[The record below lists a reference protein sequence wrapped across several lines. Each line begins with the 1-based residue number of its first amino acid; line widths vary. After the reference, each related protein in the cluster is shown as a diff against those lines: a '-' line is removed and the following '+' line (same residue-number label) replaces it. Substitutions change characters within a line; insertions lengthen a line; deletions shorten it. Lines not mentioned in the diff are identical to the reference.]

1 MNMSDDVI
9 SKSLGI
15 DFIGPVEDKK
25 EIKPFIKEEKNLD
38 TDFEY
43 AKDNIKLLIA
53 NGTDAIEEILKVAK
67 AGDSPRAYEVV
78 SQLLKTVADMNKDL
92 LDLHQ
97 KAKAVKKE
105 TVNVKNTTNNSIY
118 VGSTSEL
125 QDLIN
130 KDRSRTKAL
139 DSQTFLDN
147 TNGL

>member
-1 MNMSDDVI
+1 MSDII

-15 DFIGPVEDKK
+15 DFIGPHEAIVKSEPEK
-25 EIKPFIKEEKNLD
+25 EKNLD
-38 TDFEY
+38 KDFEY
-43 AKDNIKLLIA
+43 AKDNIKLLIS

-67 AGDSPRAYEVV
+67 AGDQPRAYEVV

-92 LDLHQ
+92 LELHQ
-97 KAKAVKKE
+97 RAKAVKKE

-130 KDRSRTKAL
+130 KDRSRSKAL
-139 DSQTFLDN
+139 DSQVFLDN
-147 TNGL
+147 NNNGR

>member
-1 MNMSDDVI
+1 MSDEII

-15 DFIGPVEDKK
+15 DFISKPEEQTK
-25 EIKPFIKEEKNLD
+25 EIEIKKEEKNLD
-38 TDFEY
+38 KDFEY
-43 AKDNIKLLIA
+43 AKDNIKLLIS

-97 KAKAVKKE
+97 KAKAVRKE
-105 TVNVKNTTNNSIY
+105 TVSVKNTTNNSIY

-130 KDRSRTKAL
+130 KDRSRKKAL

-147 TNGL
+147 NNGL

>member
-1 MNMSDDVI
+1 MSDDII

-15 DFIGPVEDKK
+15 EFIPPQENKQNSTEEK
-25 EIKPFIKEEKNLD
+25 TEKNLD
-38 TDFEY
+38 KDFEY
-43 AKDNIKLLIA
+43 AKDNIKMLIA
-53 NGTDAIEEILKVAK
+53 SGSDAIEEILKVAK

-97 KAKAVKKE
+97 KAKTVKKE

-130 KDRSRTKAL
+130 TGRSRLKAT
-139 DSQTFLDN
+139 DSQKFLDN
-147 TNGL
+147 NNGV

>member
-1 MNMSDDVI
+1 MDDII

-15 DFIGPVEDKK
+15 EYSPVETGMVKQNEQPK
-25 EIKPFIKEEKNLD
+25 EKNLD
-38 TDFEY
+38 KDFEY
-43 AKDNIKLLIA
+43 AKDNIKMLIS
-53 NGTDAIEEILKVAK
+53 NGSEAIEEILKVAK

-92 LDLHQ
+92 LELHQ
-97 KAKAVKKE
+97 RAKAVKKE

-130 KDRSRTKAL
+130 KDRSRSKAL
-139 DSQTFLDN
+139 DSQKFLDN
-147 TNGL
+147 NNGL

>member
-1 MNMSDDVI
+1 MSDDII

-15 DFIGPVEDKK
+15 DFTGNIQPVQQSDVSK
-25 EIKPFIKEEKNLD
+25 EKNLD
-38 TDFEY
+38 KDFEY
-43 AKDNIKLLIA
+43 AKDNIKMLIS
-53 NGTDAIEEILKVAK
+53 NGSEAIEEILKVAK

-92 LDLHQ
+92 LELHQ
-97 KAKAVKKE
+97 RAKAVKKE
-105 TVNVKNTTNNSIY
+105 NINVKNTTNNSIY

-130 KDRSRTKAL
+130 KDRSRSKAL

-147 TNGL
+147 NNGV

>member
-1 MNMSDDVI
+1 MSDDII

-15 DFIGPVEDKK
+15 DFIGPVQPITSEAL
-25 EIKPFIKEEKNLD
+25 PAKEEKNLD
-38 TDFEY
+38 KDFEY
-43 AKDNIKLLIA
+43 AKDNIKLLIS

-130 KDRSRTKAL
+130 KDRSRKKAL
-139 DSQTFLDN
+139 DSQTLFDN

>member
-1 MNMSDDVI
+1 MSDEII

-15 DFIGPVEDKK
+15 DFISKPEEQIKET
-25 EIKPFIKEEKNLD
+25 EIKKEEKNLD
-38 TDFEY
+38 KDFEY
-43 AKDNIKLLIA
+43 AKDNIKLLIS

-97 KAKAVKKE
+97 KAKAVRKE

-130 KDRSRTKAL
+130 KDRSRKKAL

-147 TNGL
+147 NNGL

>member
-1 MNMSDDVI
+1 MSEDVI

-15 DFIGPVEDKK
+15 NFIGPPE
-25 EIKPFIKEEKNLD
+25 EIKQTVTDPKTEKSLD
-38 TDFEY
+38 KDFEY
-43 AKDNIKLLIA
+43 AKDNIKMLIS
-53 NGTDAIEEILKVAK
+53 NGSEAIEEILKVAK

-130 KDRSRTKAL
+130 KDRSRSKAL
-139 DSQTFLDN
+139 ESQTFLDN

>member
-1 MNMSDDVI
+1 MIENNPI
-9 SKSLGI
+9 SNALGI
-15 DFIGPVEDKK
+15 PFETEKK
-25 EIKPFIKEEKNLD
+25 EIQQKELSVGEKNLD
-38 TDFEY
+38 KDFEY
-43 AKDNIKLLIA
+43 AKDNIKLLIS

-92 LDLHQ
+92 LELHQ
-97 KAKAVKKE
+97 RAKHVKKE

-130 KDRSRTKAL
+130 KDRSRSKAL
-139 DSQTFLDN
+139 ESQKFLDN
-147 TNGL
+147 NNGI

>member
-1 MNMSDDVI
+1 MDDII

-15 DFIGPVEDKK
+15 EPIITESIVKPE
-25 EIKPFIKEEKNLD
+25 EIKTQKNLD

-43 AKDNIKLLIA
+43 AKDNIKLLIQ

-92 LDLHQ
+92 LELHQ
-97 KAKAVKKE
+97 RAKAVKKE

-130 KDRSRTKAL
+130 KDRSRSKAL
-139 DSQTFLDN
+139 DSQKFLDN

>member
-1 MNMSDDVI
+1 MTDDII

-15 DFIGPVEDKK
+15 NFIA
-25 EIKPFIKEEKNLD
+25 KPEESVLAPEPKKEEKGLD
-38 TDFEY
+38 KDFEY
-43 AKDNIKLLIA
+43 AKDNIKLLIS

-105 TVNVKNTTNNSIY
+105 TVTVKNTTNNSIY

-130 KDRSRTKAL
+130 KDRSRSKAL
-139 DSQTFLDN
+139 DSQTYLDN
-147 TNGL
+147 NNGV

>member
-1 MNMSDDVI
+1 MSDDII

-15 DFIGPVEDKK
+15 DFSAKPEEPTK
-25 EIKPFIKEEKNLD
+25 EIEVKKEEKNLD
-38 TDFEY
+38 KDFEY
-43 AKDNIKLLIA
+43 AKDNIKLLIT

-130 KDRSRTKAL
+130 KDRSRKKAL

-147 TNGL
+147 NNGL